1 MIHVLDKE
9 DKVWNKRASLRL
21 DKWIK
26 EFKKTSPKPHP
37 FKIVGVGKLNR
48 RIYDCFTRKN

>member
-9 DKVWNKRASLRL
+9 DKVWNKRASLKL

-37 FKIVGVGKLNR
+37 FKIVGVVKPNR
-48 RIYDCFTRKN
+48 RSYDCVTRKN